1 MQQTQAQPSSNTRNR
16 GFASMNSERQREI
29 ARKGGKAAHEK
40 GTAHEFTSEEARAA
54 GRKGGERV
62 SADRSH
68 MSRIGRLGG
77 KSSAGRRQSTRSDGA
92 FPGTTDNNG
101 GGNGNPNGNGHA
113 PDRVAGQA
121 DDMAA
126 ESPA

>member
-1 MQQTQAQPSSNTRNR
+1 
-16 GFASMNSERQREI
+16 
-29 ARKGGKAAHEK
+29 
-40 GTAHEFTSEEARAA
+40 
-54 GRKGGERV
+54 
-62 SADRSH
+62 

-92 FPGTTDNNG
+92 FPGTTDNDG